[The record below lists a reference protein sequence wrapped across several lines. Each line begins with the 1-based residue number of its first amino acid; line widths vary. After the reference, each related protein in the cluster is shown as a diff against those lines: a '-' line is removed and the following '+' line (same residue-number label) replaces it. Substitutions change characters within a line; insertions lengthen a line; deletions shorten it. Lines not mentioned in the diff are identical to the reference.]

1 MKKNP
6 KTTRQA
12 GFALIVTLS
21 LMILLTVIAVG
32 LLTLSS
38 ISLRSSGQSAAGSIA
53 RSNARLA
60 MMLALGDLQVSMGV
74 DKSVSAPAS
83 SVFATAQRP
92 RLTGVWQST
101 AASDYWHWTPAP
113 GGTPSFSNKRDRFS
127 RWLVSTPAP
136 SDAKVLGFA
145 DKPTPTASADAV
157 ALVGRMTA
165 SEKDSEGV
173 STRVVAEKVKVG
185 GTTQSGKFGWAVF
198 DESTKAA
205 IDLGDPA
212 VVQPAGLEVASRT
225 VPSRFRA
232 DILDAKLST
241 LRTPRNLISLE
252 TAAVPSDGT
261 DRSEFRK
268 RFHDFT
274 TGSIGLLTN
283 TASGG
288 LKTDL
293 TSLFEPA
300 NLPSGS
306 FVAPTAVTPYPS
318 AFAIASGAPKWTY
331 IRDHYRKYKTMTSA
345 STGEV
350 TYNLLAA
357 GATDLRVNTAG
368 VFPSPDTERLLPVI
382 AKFQLVF
389 SLVSHRHTY
398 PGRAQY
404 WDGKLGANQYAIP
417 HLVYDPVITL
427 YNPYDVTLSLAKT
440 RIRVWDPPVG
450 FRFTKIDKK
459 TGVSSYFRDPNS
471 KSVIPNTGGFTSLA
485 QLQIAKQDDAAA
497 RKCFTLLLTDG
508 TQEQSGTSLKLKPGE
523 VKVFSPRVQQAWDWA
538 WETNGGPWVFFDWNQ
553 GNEFGNQDH
562 RTSTG
567 VGQFG
572 VEAVPNWSFRAGLQT
587 DHLANG
593 GTNNSQ
599 RYDASEYA
607 FEKAENRND
616 GFVTMRVTD
625 EVVLEI
631 KPMVASASAS
641 KQFEVDILAG
651 TTQGA
656 STFDATNSG
665 VKADTLRSY
674 SFSFSGND
682 PLADMSEDPSKPI
695 IKSINYTLQEL
706 LQENTDKTRGGKK
719 PIAMLEMSARTTKE
733 KLTDSKPWLYNNPV
747 VEGADQNTA
756 QVGLSHQSYD
766 LRLFPLT
773 SLDQFPGGI
782 AVDPK
787 TYRGYFGANGG
798 LPEGSSFVP
807 MLHVPVTATAS
818 LGDLIPTNMAGGSLL
833 PRVVHPFGNSR
844 AHPLIPSDKV
854 SQTLGTVMMD
864 HSFLLNDALWDS
876 YYFSSLTAY
885 DGGSSRV
892 LPAAKTIKEVLTGVF
907 NSTEPALNNR
917 LIPVVNQSDTTK
929 QVNEIAGLSDL
940 ERSRKLAKYVA
951 IKGPFNLNST
961 SVDAWR
967 AVLHSLRDRQ
977 VNGLDVKVTG
987 VAPNSVT
994 ALSPIGYS
1002 NGSTTPFVRTG
1013 KPLAGAGG
1021 APGMLWAGYKSLSD
1035 DEIKELAKQIV
1046 VEIKNRGVS
1055 DSAPPFSLAEFVNRR
1070 PGSSVQ
1076 PTAGLLQTAIDN
1088 TKINSKSINADAIA
1102 RDSKPV
1108 AAASIIGKRNAGVQT
1123 SSVMDGNSAEGAP
1136 SMLTQ
1141 GDLMAA
1147 LAPVATVRGDTFKI
1161 RSYGEC
1167 TTPNGNTVL
1176 ARAWCETI
1184 VQRVPD
1190 FVDSADLPE
1199 TSQDSLTSL
1208 ANRTFGRR
1216 FSVVSFRWLSEGEL

>member
-38 ISLRSSGQSAAGSIA
+38 ISVRSAGQSSAINTA

-60 MMLALGDLQVSMGV
+60 MMLALGDLQVSMGP

-83 SVFATAQRP
+83 SVFAAAQRP

-101 AASDYWHWTPAP
+101 TATDYWHWTPVP
-113 GGTPSFSNKRDRFS
+113 GGAPTFSNKKDRFS
-127 RWLVSTPAP
+127 RWLVSTPSP
-136 SDAKVLGFA
+136 TDANDYGFA
-145 DKPTPTASADAV
+145 NKPAPTAPADAV
-157 ALVGRMTA
+157 TLVGNT
-165 SEKDSEGV
+165 STPVKDSEDV
-173 STRVVAEKVKVG
+173 FTTVVAGKVQVG
-185 GTTQSGKFGWAVF
+185 KGTTQPGKFGWAVF

-212 VVQPAGLEVASRT
+212 VAQPAGLEVASRT

-350 TYNLLAA
+350 TYNHLAA

-389 SLVSHRHTY
+389 SLVSHRPTY
-398 PGRAQY
+398 GNRLAY
-404 WDGKLGANQYAIP
+404 WDGKLGAGNSAIP

-450 FRFTKIDKK
+450 FRLTKIDKSAG
-459 TGVSSYFRDPNS
+459 TPGVPIRDPNRES
-471 KSVIPNTGGFTSLA
+471 ATGGFVGLA
-485 QLQIAKQDDAAA
+485 RMQITNQSVATA
-497 RKCFTLLLTDG
+497 RRCFTLILTDG
-508 TQEQSGTSLKLKPGE
+508 TAESSGASLKLKPGE
-523 VKVFSPRVQQAWDWA
+523 VKVYSPRVQAAWDWA
-538 WETNGGPWVFFDWNQ
+538 WETTNGPNVFFDYDQ
-553 GNEFGNQDH
+553 GKEFGNLDN
-562 RTSTG
+562 RTKYG
-567 VGQFG
+567 IGAFG
-572 VEAVPNWSFRAGLQT
+572 VETVPGWSFRAGLQE
-587 DHLANG
+587 DHLA
-593 GTNNSQ
+593 TNDP
-599 RYDASEYA
+599 RYDPSKYA
-607 FEKAENRND
+607 FEKSENIND
-616 GFVTMRVTD
+616 GFVTMRMTD
-625 EVVLEI
+625 EVTLEV
-631 KPMVASASAS
+631 KPMVTSAGAS

-674 SFSFSGND
+674 SFSFSGTD

-695 IKSINYTLQEL
+695 IKSVNYTIREL
-706 LQENTDKTRGGKK
+706 LQDNTDKTKGGKK

-1108 AAASIIGKRNAGVQT
+1108 TAASIIGKRNAGVQT